1 MEFHSTSN
9 EEVAAELQTSADGLT
24 SHQAEERLREYG
36 SNEITAKKKKTW
48 WGILLSQFT
57 DFMILI
63 LIAAAVISGVIG
75 DSTDMIVIFAI
86 VLLNAVVGFI
96 QEWRAEK
103 AIEALQQM
111 AASKAHVMRDK
122 KSIEIEAAKLVPGD
136 VVLLEA
142 GNVIPADIRFAES
155 HSLKVDESSLTG
167 ESVNIDKVV
176 DALPQ
181 GEHSLGDRVNMGYK
195 GTFITHGRGTG
206 YVVATG
212 MKTELG
218 KIAEMIQTDD
228 TKTPLQKKLGRFGK
242 QLTVIILVLCGIF
255 FGVGWARGEDWNTML
270 MTSISLAVAAI
281 PEALPALVTVALAL
295 GAKRLV
301 KSNALIR
308 KLPAVETLGS
318 VTYICSDKTGTLT
331 LNKMTV
337 QELFR
342 LPGREKSKEFGDKDL
357 LFVAMALNNDV
368 TKDGDAFKGESTEV
382 ALVQHASENGFVR
395 DELEKQFPRIAELPF
410 DSTRKRMT
418 TLHKV
423 PSGVVAIT
431 KGAVEELV
439 HQLKSDQNNFADEID
454 KKSDEMAA
462 KGFRTLGF
470 AYRFFKD
477 KPSNIT
483 PEEIESSLT
492 FIGVAG
498 LIDPPREEVKQAV
511 KEAKEAGI
519 IPVMITGDHKL
530 TAQAIA
536 NTLGILSDQNE
547 KSITGSELEKMSD
560 DDFLNNVENIRVYA
574 RVSPQQKLRIIHA
587 LQKKDHFVAMTG
599 DGVNDAPALKNADIG
614 VAMGING
621 TEVSKEAAHMILLDD
636 NFSTIVVAVRHG
648 RRIYD
653 NILKFIKYIM
663 TGNSG
668 EIWAIFLAPL
678 LGLPIPLLAIQILWV
693 NLVSDGLPGLAL
705 ASEPAEASIMKRAP
719 RNPKENLFAG
729 SFGLHI
735 LFMGLL
741 IGILTLATQ
750 WWAIAHDDAHWQTMT
765 FTVLCFAQLFHVMAI
780 RSSDRST
787 FAIGFF
793 SNKSMVIALIVT
805 VLLQVMIIYTPFFND
820 IFHTQPLTLGEMLIT
835 VAISSVA
842 FWAVELV
849 KLVQS
854 RKSKA

>member
-1 MEFHSTSN
+1 MEFHSLPK
-9 EEVAAELQTSADGLT
+9 EEVANKLQSNIDGLT
-24 SHQAEERLREYG
+24 SQQATDRLQQYG
-36 SNEITAKKKKTW
+36 PNEIEAKKKKTW

-57 DFMILI
+57 DFMIII
-63 LIAAAVISGVIG
+63 LMAAAVISGFIG

-111 AASKAHVMRDK
+111 AASKARVMRDK
-122 KSIEIEAAKLVPGD
+122 KPTDIEAAKLVPGD

-142 GNVIPADIRFAES
+142 GNVIPADVRLAES

-167 ESVNIDKVV
+167 ESVNIDKTS
-176 DALPQ
+176 DALPA
-181 GEHSLGDRVNMGYK
+181 GEYSLGDRVNMGYK
-195 GTFITHGRGTG
+195 GTFITHGRGSG

-228 TKTPLQKKLGRFGK
+228 TKTPLQKKLARFAK
-242 QLTVIILVLCGIF
+242 QLTVIILVLCAIF
-255 FGVGWARGEDWNTML
+255 FGVGWARGEDWNTMM

-342 LPGREKSKEFGDKDL
+342 LSDQEKSKEFGDKDL
-357 LFVAMALNNDV
+357 LFTAMALNNDV
-368 TKDGDAFKGESTEV
+368 TKDGDKFTGESTEV

-395 DELEKQFPRIAELPF
+395 DELEKEFRRIAELPF

-418 TLHKV
+418 TLHQTS
-423 PSGVVAIT
+423 SGVIAIT

-439 HQLKSDQNNFADEID
+439 HQLKSDQRNLINEIE
-454 KKSDEMAA
+454 KKSDAMAA

-470 AYRFFKD
+470 AYRVFKE
-477 KPSNIT
+477 KPANIN
-483 PEEIESSLT
+483 PEEIETSLT
-492 FIGVAG
+492 FIGFAG
-498 LIDPPREEVKQAV
+498 MIDPPREEVKQAV
-511 KEAKEAGI
+511 KEAKDAGI
-519 IPVMITGDHKL
+519 ISVMITGDHKL

-536 NTLGILSDQNE
+536 KALGILSDENE
-547 KSITGSELEKMSD
+547 KIVTGSEFEKMSD
-560 DDFLNNVENIRVYA
+560 DEFLNVVEAVRVYA

-678 LGLPIPLLAIQILWV
+678 FGLPIPLLAIQILWV

-705 ASEPAEASIMKRAP
+705 ASEPAEATIMKRPP

-729 SFGLHI
+729 TFGLHI

-741 IGILTLATQ
+741 IGLITLATQ
-750 WWAIAHDDAHWQTMT
+750 WWAIANDDAHWQTMT
-765 FTVLCFAQLFHVMAI
+765 FTVLCFAQLFHVIGI
-780 RSSDRST
+780 RSSDRSI
-787 FAIGFF
+787 FRIGFF
-793 SNKSMVIALIVT
+793 SNKSMVVALIVT
-805 VLLQVMIIYTPFFND
+805 VLLQLMIIYTPFFNKV
-820 IFHTQPLTLGEMLIT
+820 FHTQPLTLNELLIT
-835 VAISSVA
+835 IAISSA
-842 FWAVELV
+842 TFWAVELA
-849 KLVQS
+849 KFWTP
-854 RKSKA
+854 RKR

>member
-1 MEFHSTSN
+1 MEFHSLSR
-9 EEVAAELQTSADGLT
+9 EEVANKLQSNAEGLT
-24 SHQAEERLREYG
+24 SQQATDRLQQHG
-36 SNEITAKKKKTW
+36 PNEIEAKKKKTW

-57 DFMILI
+57 DFMIII
-63 LIAAAVISGVIG
+63 LMAAAVISGFIG

-86 VLLNAVVGFI
+86 VLLNAIVGFI

-111 AASKAHVMRDK
+111 AASKARVMRDK
-122 KSIEIEAAKLVPGD
+122 KSIDIEASKLVPGD

-142 GNVIPADIRFAES
+142 GNVIPADVRLAES

-167 ESVNIDKVV
+167 ESVNIDKTS
-176 DALPQ
+176 DALPA
-181 GEHSLGDRVNMGYK
+181 GEYSLGDRVNMGYK
-195 GTFITHGRGTG
+195 GTFITHGRGSG

-228 TKTPLQKKLGRFGK
+228 TKTPLQKKLARFAK
-242 QLTVIILVLCGIF
+242 QLTVIILVLCAIF
-255 FGVGWARGEDWNTML
+255 FGVGWARGEDWNTMM

-342 LPGREKSKEFGDKDL
+342 LSSQERSKEFGDRDL
-357 LFVAMALNNDV
+357 LFTAMALNNDV
-368 TKDGDAFKGESTEV
+368 TKDGDKFTGESTEV
-382 ALVQHASENGFVR
+382 ALVQHAFENGFVR
-395 DELEKQFPRIAELPF
+395 DELEKEFRRIAELPF

-418 TLHKV
+418 TLHQTS
-423 PSGVVAIT
+423 SGVIAIT
-431 KGAVEELV
+431 KGAVEELI
-439 HQLKSDQNNFADEID
+439 HQLKPDQQSHMREIEE
-454 KKSDEMAA
+454 KSDEMAS

-470 AYRFFKD
+470 AYRVFKE
-477 KPSNIT
+477 KPANIN
-483 PEEIESSLT
+483 PEEIETSLT
-492 FIGVAG
+492 FIGFAG

-511 KEAKEAGI
+511 KEAKDAGI
-519 IPVMITGDHKL
+519 ISVMITGDHKL

-536 NTLGILSDQNE
+536 KALGILSDENE
-547 KSITGSELEKMSD
+547 KIITGSEFEKMSD
-560 DDFLNNVENIRVYA
+560 EEFLNVVENVRVYA

-705 ASEPAEASIMKRAP
+705 ASEPAEATIMKRPP
-719 RNPKENLFAG
+719 RSPKENLFAG
-729 SFGLHI
+729 TFGLHI

-741 IGILTLATQ
+741 IGIITLATQ
-750 WWAIAHDDAHWQTMT
+750 WWAISNNDAHWQTMT

-787 FAIGFF
+787 FSIGFF
-793 SNKSMVIALIVT
+793 SNKAMVIALIVT
-805 VLLQVMIIYTPFFND
+805 VLLQLMIIYTPFFNKV
-820 IFHTQPLTLGEMLIT
+820 FHTQPLTLNEMLIT
-835 VAISSVA
+835 IAISSA
-842 FWAVELV
+842 TFWAVELA
-849 KLVQS
+849 KLWTP
-854 RKSKA
+854 KKK